1 MNTFWAVYFGAIL
14 ALISQFI
21 VEGVYADYR
30 HKKRRKELLAM
41 LEYLEDEEADDEDD
55 DEDCC

>member
-21 VEGVYADYR
+21 IEGVYTDYQR
-30 HKKRRKELLAM
+30 KKNRKEILAM
-41 LEYLEDEEADDEDD
+41 LDYLEDEEADDDD